1 MMSTL
6 LLQLT
11 LTDLTGEDAGEYSC
25 LLLTVEGGQVDKGT
39 GSVTLQVIALMLMML
54 IVMFLMLLMMVLMM
68 LMMRVGKLT
77 RGLDQSLCR

>member
-39 GSVTLQVIALMLMML
+39 GSVTLQVI
-54 IVMFLMLLMMVLMM
+54 VLMM
-68 LMMRVGKLT
+68 MPRTTLPAQTPPASRKAASAV
-77 RGLDQSLCR
+77 SA